1 MPVRFLTVLFV
12 TLLPCTTAMAG
23 WGDLLKKIEE
33 QAPALMNSEETE
45 PTATTNSGTT
55 SSGISNLSTETL
67 AKGLKEAL
75 AVGTE
80 RAIAQASQLD
90 GFLGNPAIRIPLP
103 APLAS
108 AETLLRRY
116 GLGDL
121 VDQFATSMNRAAET
135 AAPQASRYFGEA
147 LQSMT
152 IDEARTIYQGGDDS
166 ATRYFQ
172 NKTSAQLT
180 GALGPSIDQAIEE
193 AGVTRYYQQLMG
205 AVKKYPVLGNMN
217 ADLSQHVTQGAVD
230 GLFVM
235 LAEEEKKIRAE
246 PLARTTDLL
255 KSVFGGSQ

>member
-1 MPVRFLTVLFV
+1 MPVRFLTLLFIS
-12 TLLPCTTAMAG
+12 LLPCTTATAG

-33 QAPALMNSEETE
+33 QAPALMNADD
-45 PTATTNSGTT
+45 PDKTAATHSGA
-55 SSGISNLSTETL
+55 SGLSTETL

-80 RAIAQASQLD
+80 RAIAQASRVD

-147 LQSMT
+147 LHAMS

-172 NKTSAQLT
+172 EKTRTQLT
-180 GALGPSIDQAIEE
+180 GALAPAIDQAIAE
-193 AGVTRYYQQLMG
+193 AGVTRYYQQLTG
-205 AVKKYPVLGNMN
+205 AAKKYPMLGSMDM
-217 ADLSQHVTQGAVD
+217 DLSQHVTQGAVD

-255 KSVFGGSQ
+255 KRVFGGAQ